1 MEFSTL
7 TEKEFRDFSEK
18 SDQRTFL
25 HTPEI
30 GKIREK
36 AGWQVEYLG
45 VKEGKKVVA
54 ATMMTSKVRH
64 FGYKEYYAP
73 RGLLV
78 DYHKKELLA
87 FFTNQLKDYVKKN
100 KGYEFRIDPYVV
112 NVERD
117 INGDIVEGGVDNR
130 EIPKYLEELGY
141 KRVPKEDMEQVGWM
155 YALDTAKKS
164 EEDILKEMKSNTRNI
179 IRKTLKYGIEVI
191 ELTREDLPLFYKI
204 MVETGKRKDFHIRKL
219 QYFEDMYDAFHP
231 RGEIK
236 FLLTS
241 LNLKNHIRMLEEE
254 MREQMESKN
263 KLSDSKCNDGK
274 RKEIDV
280 TIDGLEKRIKQAQE
294 IMDKEGETINLSSA
308 MFLLVGDEIIYLAGA
323 NYEEYMYY
331 NSQYLIQWEMI
342 KYCIDHKFRRYNF
355 YGITGNFDRNDKDY
369 GMYEFKT
376 RFGGYVE
383 ELIGEYT
390 YPTSWVYYM
399 IHTIHKI
406 SSKIK

>member
-1 MEFSTL
+1 MDFCTL
-7 TEKEFRDFSEK
+7 TEEEFRKFWEK
-18 SDQRTFL
+18 SDQKTFL
-25 HTPEI
+25 QTPEI
-30 GKIREK
+30 GHIREK
-36 AGWQVEYLG
+36 AGWYVEYLG

-54 ATMMTSKVRH
+54 ATMMTSKIRH
-64 FGYKEYYAP
+64 FGYKEFYAP

-78 DYHKKELLA
+78 DYHNKELLS
-87 FFTNQLKDYVKKN
+87 FFTKKLKAYVKKN

-130 EIPKYLEELGY
+130 DIQATLKHLGY

-155 YALDTAKKS
+155 YALDTKGKS
-164 EEDILKEMKSNTRNI
+164 EDDILKEMKSNTRNI

-191 ELTREDLPLFYKI
+191 ELAKEDLPLFYKV

-219 QYFEDMYDAFHP
+219 SYFEDMYDEFHP
-231 RGEIK
+231 RGEVK
-236 FLLTS
+236 YLLTS
-241 LNLKNHIRMLEEE
+241 LNLKKHIKMLEEE
-254 MREQMESKN
+254 KKEQIEAKN
-263 KLSDSKCNDGK
+263 KLSDSRCNDGK

-280 TIDGLEKRIKQAQE
+280 TIDGLQKRIDQAEEFMVQ
-294 IMDKEGETINLSSA
+294 EGEVIDLSAA
-308 MFLLVGDEIIYLAGA
+308 MFIMVGDEIIYFAGA

-342 KYCIDHKFRRYNF
+342 KYCLEHKYRRYNF

-390 YPTSWVYYM
+390 YPTSWIYYL
-399 IHTIHKI
+399 IHSIHKI